1 MNVRRYMG
9 GVLALSIL
17 VGTGLPQASAVDGGP
32 DPSFGN
38 DGVVSAPISG
48 FSPVLVGLADG
59 SVVGAAADGNDLLQ
73 LFKLNVDG
81 SPDPAFGDAGIA
93 LVKVGQY
100 PSAGAILELPSGAI
114 AVVGSTVRRHGGDAS
129 TEHGDLMV
137 ARFTASGTLDP
148 SFSSDGLSFV
158 DFGGDEGAWV
168 AHVDG
173 DGRLTVIG
181 SDGER
186 LLLTRL
192 RHDGFRDRTFG
203 LDGKIA
209 VPVAGSIHNIVL
221 DGAQRVVV
229 GYSTGRRIVLERF
242 LPDGSR
248 DPTFT
253 PRPTKI
259 KRFMDGLSVDDEGR
273 IVAVGTSHGR
283 VGVAR
288 FTSAGVVDRRF
299 HDDGWR
305 TFSVGEDPSA
315 SGVVVQR
322 NGRIVVG
329 VTAGFSPDELDRD
342 VALVRLTNAGRID
355 RSFSRG
361 GIAITDLGG
370 TDILRGMRLT
380 PDRKLLTTG
389 EAAELSPEPRFDLF
403 VMRSLLR

>member
-1 MNVRRYMG
+1 MNARRYMG

-17 VGTGLPQASAVDGGP
+17 VGTGLPQAGAVDGGP

-59 SVVGAAADGNDLLQ
+59 SVVGAAADGNDILQ
-73 LFKLNVDG
+73 LFKLDADG

-93 LVKVGQY
+93 LVKVGQDPY
-100 PSAGAILELPSGAI
+100 AGAILELPSGAI

-148 SFSSDGLSFV
+148 SFSSDGISFV

-186 LLLTRL
+186 LLMTRL
-192 RHDGFRDRTFG
+192 RDDGFRDRTFG
-203 LDGKIA
+203 IDGKIA
-209 VPVAGSIHNIVL
+209 VPAGGTIHDLVL
-221 DGAQRVVV
+221 DGAQRIVV

-259 KRFMDGLSVDDEGR
+259 TLFVDGLSVDDEGR

-283 VGVAR
+283 VAVAR
-288 FTSAGVVDRRF
+288 FTSAGAVDRRF

-315 SGVVVQR
+315 SGVVVQS

-342 VALVRLTNAGRID
+342 VALVRLTSVGRID
-355 RSFSRG
+355 RAFGRG

-389 EAAELSPEPRFDLF
+389 EAAELSPEPRLDLF
-403 VMRSLLR
+403 VMRSVLR